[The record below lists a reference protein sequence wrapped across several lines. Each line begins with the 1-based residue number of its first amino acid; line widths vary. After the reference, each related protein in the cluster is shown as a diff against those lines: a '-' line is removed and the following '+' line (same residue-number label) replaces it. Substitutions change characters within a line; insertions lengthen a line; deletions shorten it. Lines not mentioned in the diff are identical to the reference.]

1 MKERIVKIARNILF
15 MLSIPAV
22 VGAFAFAKVAT
33 KDEVCNEI
41 IISFSNN
48 QLSFVTQKN
57 ISELLNQKGVVAHQ
71 TKLRSLNISDLEH
84 SIEKN
89 KWVKNSNIYTA
100 ADNSIHIKIEQ
111 KVPVVRVQP
120 TNDYEEPYYLDAY
133 ANRIPIS
140 TQYTADLPVAT
151 APEMG
156 FTTPDLT
163 LKSDLVTLGQYIKND
178 TFWNAAITQI
188 NVDEQKSISL
198 IPAFGTQE
206 IILGNIENLDNKMKR
221 LFQFYKQGYQTVN
234 WEKYDEIDLRFERQV
249 VCRNT
254 RGQKIAVDP
263 YDKTTHQSNAL
274 LAVQQRPKPT
284 LVSTTKVAGAPL
296 TAAAPATPKKVVL
309 AQPAKPVVTIQ
320 KPKDERE
327 KPKMLASKE
336 MPMNSTI
343 VAKAIEKKESPTKE
357 IAKKTPEKKLSK
369 EGAKAKAD
377 ATEQKAKA
385 TEVTES
391 KYFK

>member
-15 MLSIPAV
+15 ILSIPAV

-41 IISFSNN
+41 FISFSNN
-48 QLSFVTQKN
+48 QLSFVTKKN
-57 ISELLNQKGVVAHQ
+57 IIEILNQKGVLAHQ
-71 TKLRSLNISDLEH
+71 TKLRSLDIGDLEH
-84 SIEKN
+84 SIEEN

-111 KVPVVRVQP
+111 KIPVVRVQP

-140 TQYTADLPVAT
+140 MQYTADLPVVT

-156 FTTPDLT
+156 FTTPDLA

-188 NVDEQKSISL
+188 FVDEQKTISL

-206 IILGNIENLDNKMKR
+206 IILGNTENLDNKMKR
-221 LFQFYKQGYQTVN
+221 LFQFYKQGFQTVN
-234 WEKYDEIDLRFERQV
+234 WDKYDEIDLRFERQV

-254 RGQKIAVDP
+254 RGQRISVDP
-263 YDKTTHQSNAL
+263 YDKSTHQSTSL
-274 LAVQQRPKPT
+274 VAVQQNAKPN
-284 LVSTTKVAGAPL
+284 LVLNTKSMVPNVSPTTAV
-296 TAAAPATPKKVVL
+296 TPKKAASIL
-309 AQPAKPVVTIQ
+309 PAKTVANTY
-320 KPKDERE
+320 KPKGELE
-327 KPKMLASKE
+327 KSKKLASKE
-336 MPMNSTI
+336 IPAISASI
-343 VAKAIEKKESPTKE
+343 PKAIEKKELVVKE
-357 IAKKTPEKKLSK
+357 IAKKTPEKKAIK
-369 EGAKAKAD
+369 EGSKVKVETA
-377 ATEQKAKA
+377 EQKAKA